1 MPESKE
7 KVKAGITLEI
17 RKTIYATIPRVNNKV
32 KNVAELSNQEIKD
45 IVVAKVKEQLLSSPQ
60 QGLYDADFVKEI
72 EAVYQ
77 ATVDEFIHNS
87 IEIPRIVIQPTDEV
101 DSGYHDFG
109 LNTKN
114 LNYPPVAEEILI
126 QYLNRKENAQE
137 TLIGKYGISADKPE
151 NLILNELIN
160 FSEIDYDSQSELLHK
175 LVGQAIDKLKSYL
188 NEEEFINVVKYHK
201 REIANLIFSQM
212 RPHFYCNT
220 KSYEEPIVKPFTEI
234 ERHNLTKNQADS
246 IHHYTDTITPTN
258 TIPQKVFSG
267 FKKACHTLYK
277 FDAKGEKD
285 FATILEND
293 KDVIKWLRPAPRQFK
308 IYWDHNSR
316 TYEPDFVVETLN
328 TIYLTE
334 IKANCARFRGNAVNA
349 AF

>member
-1 MPESKE
+1 M
-7 KVKAGITLEI
+7 
-17 RKTIYATIPRVNNKV
+17 
-32 KNVAELSNQEIKD
+32 
-45 IVVAKVKEQLLSSPQ
+45 
-60 QGLYDADFVKEI
+60 
-72 EAVYQ
+72 
-77 ATVDEFIHNS
+77 
-87 IEIPRIVIQPTDEV
+87 
-101 DSGYHDFG
+101 
-109 LNTKN
+109 
-114 LNYPPVAEEILI
+114 
-126 QYLNRKENAQE
+126 
-137 TLIGKYGISADKPE
+137 
-151 NLILNELIN
+151 
-160 FSEIDYDSQSELLHK
+160 
-175 LVGQAIDKLKSYL
+175 
-188 NEEEFINVVKYHK
+188 VKYHK

-234 ERHNLTKNQADS
+234 ERHNLTKIQADS

-316 TYEPDFVVETLN
+316 TYEPDFVVETLK

-334 IKANCARFRGNAVNA
+334 IKANDQMIANEVLEKAKA
-349 AF
+349 ALQYCKHASAHNEQHGGKEWKYLLIPHSEVLPNMSLGYLAGKREFVREREHEK